1 MHTKF
6 WNQLATE
13 HHMTIPDFQSIM
25 LPLLQI
31 AGDGNDHAI
40 SQVIDQ
46 LAQKFMLS
54 DEERQELLP
63 SGRQAKFDNRVG
75 WARTHLAKAGLLERT
90 GYGRFRITDRG
101 RLVLS
106 SNPLAV
112 NLKLLEQFPEFVE
125 FRTASQQSKKLSPEP
140 TIEEQTP
147 EEVLEAGY

>member
-1 MHTKF
+1 M
-6 WNQLATE
+6 A
-13 HHMTIPDFQSIM
+13 IPDFQMIL
-25 LPLLQI
+25 LPLMQLT
-31 AGDGNDHAI
+31 ADGKEHSTSEAI
-40 SQVIDQ
+40 DR
-46 LAQKFMLS
+46 LAAVFHLS
-54 DEERQELLP
+54 EEERRELLP

-75 WARTHLAKAGLLERT
+75 WARTHLSKAGLLERT